1 MTPNK
6 MKKAKKL
13 SVKRLQKKTLIE
25 KKKLR
30 TQEKKLKKNEK
41 KKPQP
46 VETITK
52 TGQINLVKQEK
63 VTTSATTA
71 TAAALLKKKTSVLKP
86 KTNKIKSVSIQ

>member
-6 MKKAKKL
+6 IKKAKKL

-41 KKPQP
+41 KQQST
-46 VETITK
+46 ETVVNVVK
-52 TGQINLVKQEK
+52 AGQINLLKQDK
-63 VTTSATTA
+63 VTAAT
-71 TAAALLKKKTSVLKP
+71 LKKKTSVLKP
-86 KTNKIKSVSIQ
+86 KIKKVFI